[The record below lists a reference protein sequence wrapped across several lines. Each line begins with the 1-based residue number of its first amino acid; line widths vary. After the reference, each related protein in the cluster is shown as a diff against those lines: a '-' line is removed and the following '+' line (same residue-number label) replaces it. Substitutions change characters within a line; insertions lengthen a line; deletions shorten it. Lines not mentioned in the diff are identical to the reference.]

1 MKKLFIC
8 VMLLVSFGSHA
19 SPACEGQTTSDLAS
33 CAQADFGR
41 KDRELNQ
48 SYNDLLKKL
57 PLPQKQKFI
66 DTQRAWIKYKENYC
80 QQAFSAT
87 APGAEASID
96 KWSCL
101 ASTTASRIDEIHYL
115 DSSTGMDAFR
125 RSLAVMANLYEG
137 GDTTK
142 VISKLRRDT
151 SDGNN
156 PDWVSYVDLDC
167 SMTAAKLEEAHDVCV
182 ARLNFYK
189 NW

>member
-8 VMLLVSFGSHA
+8 VTLLVSFGSHA

-151 SDGNN
+151 ADGNN